1 MSELSRGLFYD
12 PGGAG
17 DRGRSGR
24 DDDYL
29 IDGDR
34 ESRGAPQA
42 ESRTETDSD
51 GDVEAGRDAES
62 NSEVTAA
69 GAGTGTADIDAKT
82 PGEIGNGGPN
92 TGRSRRLLRR
102 RTRQEK
108 PRKRRRLTLA
118 VLPTMLTLGNGVCGL
133 GSIAIAISPEAAL
146 GWPEEQK
153 LFAAGLL
160 IFAGMLFDAL
170 DGSAARLTG
179 QASRFGAELDSLCDA
194 ITFGTAPAV
203 IIWRISDVL
212 PQRLNWAI
220 GVLFTLCV
228 LIRLARFNVE
238 TAEDDAHEGFDGLPS
253 PAAAGTLAA
262 FAIAMPNLADFATAD
277 SYPALIHNVAGW
289 LLEAWHYF
297 VPVLA
302 LVLAY
307 LMVSRFQYPHIMQQW
322 VRGRRAPHQIGQ
334 AMFAVVGVFLLH
346 WVALPVVFCYYAF
359 ASPIRSGFRQR
370 PADADG
376 VSPDEIS
383 ADRADAS

>member
-1 MSELSRGLFYD
+1 MSELTHDLFSD
-12 PGGAG
+12 PE
-17 DRGRSGR
+17 
-24 DDDYL
+24 
-29 IDGDR
+29 DR
-34 ESRGAPQA
+34 EPLGDGGERFAPDDPIDDSNDAQAGPHGRREDLRGEGP
-42 ESRTETDSD
+42 SPP
-51 GDVEAGRDAES
+51 GRW
-62 NSEVTAA
+62 
-69 GAGTGTADIDAKT
+69 
-82 PGEIGNGGPN
+82 
-92 TGRSRRLLRR
+92 
-102 RTRQEK
+102 
-108 PRKRRRLTLA
+108 KRRRRRRRRRITLA

-133 GSIAIAISPEAAL
+133 AAIAIAISSAL
-146 GWPEEQK
+146 PWPEEQK

-179 QASRFGAELDSLCDA
+179 QASQFGAELDSLCDA

-212 PQRLNWAI
+212 PQRLTWAI

-238 TAEDDAHEGFDGLPS
+238 TTESDSHQGFDGLPS

-277 SYPALIHNVAGW
+277 SYPGLIHDVAGW
-289 LLEAWHYF
+289 MLQASHYF

-307 LMVSRFQYPHIMQQW
+307 LMVSRFQYPHILQQW
-322 VRGRRAPHQIGQ
+322 VRGRRPPHQIGQ

-346 WVALPVVFCYYAF
+346 WVALPVFFCYYAF
-359 ASPIRSGFRQR
+359 AAPIRSGFRPR
-370 PADADG
+370 PLEDPERSLEANRARGKSPGRVRDPVTADATTERE
-376 VSPDEIS
+376 S
-383 ADRADAS
+383 